1 MTLPR
6 TVDWQGDAA
15 TGRLVIIE
23 QTLLPAELKL
33 IELTELEPVIE
44 AIQRLAVRG
53 APALGAAGGYGAVIA
68 LRSGLG
74 DEGLERLAAARPTA
88 VNLRWAVE
96 RVKRVAE
103 GDPERALE
111 EARAIDAEDVRTCRS
126 IGEHGAS
133 LIKDGM
139 GVLTHCNAGAL
150 ATAGMGTALAPM
162 YVAHEQGRKFHVFAD
177 ETRPLLQGARLTSF
191 ELAENGVDVTVIS
204 DSMSAVVMRDG
215 KVNLVI
221 TGADRVAANGDA
233 ANKIGTYGV
242 ATLAKAHGIPFY
254 IAAPKSTFDATLASG
269 DLIPI
274 EERNDRELRF
284 VGDTRTAPDAAKV
297 YNPAFDVTPA
307 SLIAGWITEDGILKA
322 SDIAGWLASSP

>member
-1 MTLPR
+1 MSLPR

-15 TGRLVIIE
+15 SGKLVIIE
-23 QTLLPAELKL
+23 QTLLPAKLELL
-33 IELTELEPVIE
+33 ELTELQPVID
-44 AIQRLAVRG
+44 AISRLAVRG
-53 APALGAAGGYGAVIA
+53 APALGVAGAYGAVIA

-74 DEGLERLAAARPTA
+74 DEGLERLASARPTA

-103 GDPERALE
+103 GDPERALA
-111 EARAIDAEDVRTCRS
+111 EAKVIDADDVRTCRA

-162 YVAHEQGRKFHVFAD
+162 YVAHEQGRKFRAFAD
-177 ETRPLLQGARLTSF
+177 ETRPLLQGGRLTSF
-191 ELAENGVDVTVIS
+191 ELAENGVDVTVVA
-204 DSMSAVVMRDG
+204 DSMAAVVMREKKID
-215 KVNLVI
+215 LVI
-221 TGADRVAANGDA
+221 TGADRVANNGDA

-254 IAAPKSTFDATLASG
+254 IAAPKSTFDASVASG
-269 DLIPI
+269 DQIPI
-274 EERNDRELRF
+274 EQRNERELRF
-284 VGDTRTAPDAAKV
+284 VGDVRTAPDSAKV

-307 SLIAGWITEDGILKA
+307 DMIAGWITEDGILQA
-322 SDIAGWLASSP
+322 DQIAPWLK

>member
-1 MTLPR
+1 MSLPR

-15 TGRLVIIE
+15 SGKLIIIE
-23 QTLLPAELKL
+23 QTLLPAKLELL
-33 IELTELEPVIE
+33 ELTELQPVID

-53 APALGAAGGYGAVIA
+53 APALGVAGAYGCVTA

-74 DEGLERLAAARPTA
+74 DEGLERLAEARPTA

-103 GDPERALE
+103 GDPERALA
-111 EARAIDAEDVRTCRS
+111 EAKAIDAEDVRTCRA
-126 IGEHGAS
+126 IGEHGAA

-162 YVAHEQGRKFHVFAD
+162 YVAHEQGRKFKVFSD
-177 ETRPLLQGARLTSF
+177 ETRPLIQGGRLTSF
-191 ELAENGVDVTVIS
+191 ELAENGVDVTVIA
-204 DSMSAVVMRDG
+204 DSMAAVVMREK
-215 KVNLVI
+215 KVDVVI
-221 TGADRVAANGDA
+221 TGADRVARNGDA

-242 ATLAKAHGIPFY
+242 AMLAKAHGIPFY
-254 IAAPKSTFDATLASG
+254 IAAPKSTFDGSLPSG
-269 DLIPI
+269 DKIPI
-274 EERNDRELRF
+274 EQRNERELRF
-284 VGDTRTAPDAAKV
+284 VGEVRTAPDSAKV

-307 SLIAGWITEDGILKA
+307 NLIKGWITEDGILKA
-322 SDIAGWLASSP
+322 DEIAGWLE